1 MHQVLWTHRMYLRP
15 GVDKNIA
22 RNSVRMTIGE
32 DLTKEE
38 ADYVVEELK
47 AVVERIRSMSPE
59 YAQFIA
65 KKS

>member
-1 MHQVLWTHRMYLRP
+1 
-15 GVDKNIA
+15 
-22 RNSVRMTIGE
+22 MTIGE